1 MAALTTIQTVC
12 LLLTMKAFLWLAITV
27 EDLTTGKTVAL
38 FLVCDFCLF
47 GYICLTFENAR
58 DQV

>member
-1 MAALTTIQTVC
+1 MAALTTIQTVY
-12 LLLTMKAFLWLAITV
+12 LLFTMNACLWLAITV
-27 EDLTTGKTVAL
+27 EDLTIGQTIAL
-38 FLVCDFCLF
+38 LLLCEFCLL